1 MAKNPIDG
9 GSDLSKSEDR
19 PTFDVTEN
27 SIRKGANRAMK
38 AFTSQDPFK
47 TEAMPSGGIPDMH
60 SYLPRELQTDFI
72 KAGHNKSPMKGSDD
86 KMSMTMHEWGQ
97 GKLHSGSKKGP
108 IVKSQKQAI
117 AIGLSQQRKAN
128 RKGKK

>member
-60 SYLPRELQTDFI
+60 SYLPKELQTDFI
-72 KAGHNKSPMKGSDD
+72 KAGHNKSPMKGSD
-86 KMSMTMHEWGQ
+86 KMEMTMHEFKHGT
-97 GKLHSGSKKGP
+97 LHSGSKKGP
-108 IVKSQKQAI
+108 KVTSRKQAI

-128 RKGKK
+128 K